1 MRNPAVVLAAL
12 LAVVVT
18 ACGAPE
24 YQSPPVPVP
33 AQFRE
38 PADPATAAPSPN
50 AVPSA
55 FPPPA
60 DSGLAAAAR
69 AAAEAWQVLGDTTFD
84 RLLNEL
90 ASANLDVR
98 AATARVQ
105 GARSLR
111 A

>member
-12 LAVVVT
+12 LAVVLI

-38 PADPATAAPSPN
+38 PADPATAVPSPN

-60 DSGLAAAAR
+60 DSGPAAATQAAAA
-69 AAAEAWQVLGDTTFD
+69 AWRVLGDTTFD
-84 RLLNEL
+84 RLLKEL

-105 GARSLR
+105 GARSL
-111 A
+111 

>member
-1 MRNPAVVLAAL
+1 MRSPAVKLAVLFPAVLA
-12 LAVVVT
+12 

-24 YQSPPVPVP
+24 YRSPPVPVP
-33 AQFRE
+33 AHFRE
-38 PADPATAAPSPN
+38 PADPAATAPAPN

-60 DSGLAAAAR
+60 DSGPAVAAQAAAA
-69 AAAEAWQVLGDTTFD
+69 AWRVLGDTTFD
-84 RLLNEL
+84 RLVTEL

-105 GARSLR
+105 
-111 A
+111 

>member
-1 MRNPAVVLAAL
+1 MRNPAVVLA
-12 LAVVVT
+12 VVLM

-24 YQSPPVPVP
+24 YQAPPVPVP

-60 DSGLAAAAR
+60 DSGPAGAGPDGAAPGG
-69 AAAEAWQVLGDTTFD
+69 VFG
-84 RLLNEL
+84 
-90 ASANLDVR
+90 VHH
-98 AATARVQ
+98 
-105 GARSLR
+105 
-111 A
+111 